1 MQSKLQGLA
10 MHKLILFAT
19 VSLLLFSS
27 LLAGCGGGGGTSNES
42 PSPEPPAPE
51 PPTEILYTKV
61 IDGYV
66 SGANIFIDH
75 NWNLIQDDGEPSAY
89 EDSENQRYYF
99 YEEDFS
105 AIANWSITCA
115 SERPAIAEVPVG
127 AIDSERGEITS
138 AYTLYHFPF
147 FSQGSGGVQDTY
159 TANITPLTTLFFPY
173 ISNLM
178 EDIDIEVSAGCGS
191 VANDIATNVINE
203 VDQVLTALSSDFN
216 IDVFTFYDDFIA
228 SGDEVKK
235 AYAEKVVDFLQ
246 VAFTASKLI
255 EEEYQ
260 INARIQLDRLIVEK
274 ILSNEEFETV
284 AFAIFSPTE
293 SNSLGDGYL
302 QTTLYAFYDVIANSD
317 GELIDSEGNVYEI
330 TLDNLKAHT
339 IFLIREM
346 IFSNEEIFPGN
357 KVLMET
363 VERPVVGLERFIHFG
378 LFQSGLEYTE
388 AKINEVFRRM
398 AVFRIDEN
406 TENGLEFFEIEL
418 FNQNNPNFIYDF
430 ETIFATR
437 DATQLESI
445 YNEVRD
451 LKREMTEITE
461 NRQFLYPNDRQRL
474 VRFNWSYLEI
484 TTDDGFNISCLNQET
499 GVQTYGDQ
507 AYEDCLANITED

>member
-1 MQSKLQGLA
+1 
-10 MHKLILFAT
+10 MHTFFSF
-19 VSLLLFSS
+19 VRFSFLLFSL
-27 LLAGCGGGGGTSNES
+27 LLAGCGGGGGVSNES

-105 AIANWSITCA
+105 AIDNWSITCA

-147 FSQGSGGVQDTY
+147 FSQGAGGVQDTY

-178 EDIDIEVSAGCGS
+178 EDIDIEVTAGCGS
-191 VANDIATNVINE
+191 VANDIAANVINE

-235 AYAEKVVDFLQ
+235 AYAEKVVNFLQ
-246 VAFTASKLI
+246 VAFTVSKLI

-284 AFAIFSPTE
+284 SFAIFSPTE
-293 SNSLGDGYL
+293 SNPLEDGYL

-317 GELIDSEGNVYEI
+317 GELIDSDGNVYEI
-330 TLDNLKAHT
+330 TLDNLKANT
-339 IFLIREM
+339 TFLIRDM
-346 IFSNEEIFPGN
+346 VFSDNEIFPGN

-363 VERPVVGLERFIHFG
+363 VERPEFGLERFIHFG

-398 AVFRIDEN
+398 SVFRVNEN
-406 TENGLEFFEIEL
+406 SKREVFDIQI

-437 DATQLESI
+437 DASQLESI

-474 VRFNWSYLEI
+474 DRFNWGYLEI
-484 TTDDGFNISCLNQET
+484 ATDDGFDISCLNEET

-507 AYEDCLANITED
+507 AYEDCLANITEN

>member
-1 MQSKLQGLA
+1 MRGS
-10 MHKLILFAT
+10 ILFGI
-19 VSLLLFSS
+19 FSS
-27 LLAGCGGGGGTSNES
+27 LLFGCGGGGGASNDS
-42 PSPEPPAPE
+42 PSPEPTEPE

-89 EDSENQRYYF
+89 EDAENQRYYF

-105 AIANWSITCA
+105 TIDNWSVACA

-138 AYTLYHFPF
+138 EYTLYHFPF
-147 FSQGSGGVQDTY
+147 FSQGAGGIQDTY

-178 EDIDIEVSAGCGS
+178 ENMEIEVSAGCGS
-191 VANDIATNVINE
+191 VANDIAESVINE
-203 VDQVLTALSSDFN
+203 VDQVLTALSAEFN

-246 VAFTASKLI
+246 IAFIVSQLI

-260 INARIQLDRLIVEK
+260 IDTRIQLDRLIVEK

-284 AFAIFSPTE
+284 EFAVFSPATII
-293 SNSLGDGYL
+293 SLGDEYL
-302 QTTLYAFYDVIANSD
+302 QQTLYAFYDVIANSN
-317 GELIDSEGNVYEI
+317 GELVDSDGNVYEI
-330 TLDNLKAHT
+330 TLDNLKANT
-339 IFLIREM
+339 TFLIRDM
-346 IFSNEEIFPGN
+346 VFSNSQIFSGN
-357 KVLMET
+357 KVLLET
-363 VERPVVGLERFIHFG
+363 VERPTVGLERFIHFG
-378 LFQSGLEYTE
+378 LFQSGQEYTE

-398 AVFRIDEN
+398 AVFRINEN
-406 TENGLEFFEIEL
+406 SASGNELFEIEL
-418 FNQNNPNFIYDF
+418 RNETNPHFIYDF

-437 DATQLESI
+437 DAAQLQNI

-451 LKREMTEITE
+451 LKREMTLVTE
-461 NRQFLYPNDRQRL
+461 NRAYLYPSDIQRL
-474 VRFNWSYLEI
+474 DRSNWSYMEI
-484 TTDDGFNISCLNQET
+484 ATDDGFDISCLNQET
-499 GVQTYGDQ
+499 GVQTYGEQ
-507 AYEDCLANITED
+507 AYQDCLANITDN

>member
-1 MQSKLQGLA
+1 
-10 MHKLILFAT
+10 MHRSILFVT
-19 VSLLLFSS
+19 LSLLLFSS
-27 LLAGCGGGGGTSNES
+27 VLAGCGGGGGSSNES
-42 PSPEPPAPE
+42 PSPAPPIPE

-105 AIANWSITCA
+105 AIDNWSVSCA
-115 SERPAIAEVPVG
+115 SERPAIAEVPIG

-147 FSQGSGGVQDTY
+147 FSQGAGGVQDTY

-178 EDIDIEVSAGCGS
+178 ENMEIEVTAGCGS

-228 SGDEVKK
+228 TGDEVKK

-246 VAFTASKLI
+246 IAFTVSQLI

-284 AFAIFSPTE
+284 EFAIFSPAALI
-293 SNSLGDGYL
+293 SLGDGYL
-302 QTTLYAFYDVIANSD
+302 QQTLYAFYDVIANSD
-317 GELIDSEGNVYEI
+317 GELIDSDGNVYEI
-330 TLDNLKAHT
+330 TLDNLKANT
-339 IFLIREM
+339 TFLIRDM
-346 IFSNEEIFPGN
+346 VFSNDEIFPGN

-363 VERPVVGLERFIHFG
+363 VERPIVGLERFIHFG

-388 AKINEVFRRM
+388 AKINEAFRRM
-398 AVFRIDEN
+398 AIFRINEN
-406 TENGLEFFEIEL
+406 STNGNEIFEIEL
-418 FNQNNPNFIYDF
+418 LNENNPNFIYDF

-437 DATQLESI
+437 DTNQLGSI

-451 LKREMTEITE
+451 LKREMTEISE
-461 NRQFLYPNDRQRL
+461 NRQYLYPNDRQRL
-474 VRFNWSYLEI
+474 DRFNWSYLEI
-484 TTDDGFNISCLNQET
+484 ATDDGFNISCLNQET
-499 GVQTYGDQ
+499 GIQTYGDQ
-507 AYEDCLANITED
+507 AYEDCLANITEN